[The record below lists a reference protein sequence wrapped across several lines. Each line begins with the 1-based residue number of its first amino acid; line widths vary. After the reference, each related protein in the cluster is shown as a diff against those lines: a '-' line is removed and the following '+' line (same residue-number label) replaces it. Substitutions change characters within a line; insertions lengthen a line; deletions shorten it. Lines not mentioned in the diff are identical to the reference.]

1 MKSNII
7 KFISNDFLVGLGN
20 SIFNLVIMWYTL
32 ERTGSAF
39 YTASIGALSHIAQI
53 TIGSYAG
60 IKADQFNQPVK
71 MMVYSLRMNSI
82 ILLVICI
89 CIGILNINIY
99 GLIFLLLL
107 REIIMVFQLPNQN
120 ILIPR
125 LCLVREDIKKVI
137 SYRSLTK
144 NLSMMIGF
152 SIAGFLYLVMS
163 FPTLLII
170 ILTLFIVSSL
180 IINNIKVTQSVNFDK
195 KHLKEKKHFEEFKS
209 TLKMIL
215 QDYYLKRVLIN
226 SVLLNIISMVA
237 PTFVVYFNQYLK
249 AGSSDYGLFQFLIAL
264 GSVLAATFGM
274 RLKKIIS
281 PYSILLTFW
290 LLMSVSFIYM
300 YVNSSTSVAITLG
313 IVIGVCLTLPT
324 ILFSTYKIVIM
335 EDNYRGRISGMIQSI
350 STVSIPIA
358 YYFSAYISDYY
369 GANMVFL
376 IAGVIQLFILIFLS
390 FDKRLKLNFNE
401 MV

>member
-53 TIGSYAG
+53 TMGSYAG

-120 ILIPR
+120 ISIPR
-125 LCLVREDIKKVI
+125 LCLVREDIKKII

>member
-39 YTASIGALSHIAQI
+39 YTASIGALSHIAKI
-53 TIGSYAG
+53 TMGSYAG

-195 KHLKEKKHFEEFKS
+195 KHLKEKNI
-209 TLKMIL
+209 LKN
-215 QDYYLKRVLIN
+215 LKVL
-226 SVLLNIISMVA
+226 
-237 PTFVVYFNQYLK
+237 
-249 AGSSDYGLFQFLIAL
+249 
-264 GSVLAATFGM
+264 
-274 RLKKIIS
+274 
-281 PYSILLTFW
+281 
-290 LLMSVSFIYM
+290 
-300 YVNSSTSVAITLG
+300 
-313 IVIGVCLTLPT
+313 
-324 ILFSTYKIVIM
+324 
-335 EDNYRGRISGMIQSI
+335 
-350 STVSIPIA
+350 
-358 YYFSAYISDYY
+358 
-369 GANMVFL
+369 
-376 IAGVIQLFILIFLS
+376 
-390 FDKRLKLNFNE
+390 
-401 MV
+401 